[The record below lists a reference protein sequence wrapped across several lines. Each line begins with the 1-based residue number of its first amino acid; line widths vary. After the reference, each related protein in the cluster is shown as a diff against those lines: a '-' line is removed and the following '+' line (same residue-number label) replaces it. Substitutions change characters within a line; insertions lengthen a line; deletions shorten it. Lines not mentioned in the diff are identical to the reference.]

1 MAIMQLERLTCIASR
16 YSGSGS
22 GGRPMQPLGAAAPM
36 MMPSLDLDMGIYSRH
51 FSEPALAN
59 CTDMIPDG
67 HQPSAGMPIM
77 DQDKP
82 LVLDLAM
89 TAADQLTRMCHTSGP
104 LWVRNTGD
112 GTEVLDLD
120 EHGRM
125 FPWPIDSKEQ
135 HMEFRTEATRDSA
148 LVIMNSITLVDAF
161 LDAVSS

>member
-1 MAIMQLERLTCIASR
+1 
-16 YSGSGS
+16 
-22 GGRPMQPLGAAAPM
+22 M

-148 LVIMNSITLVDAF
+148 LVIMNSITLVEAF